1 MQANRY
7 KIEKFLKPN
16 ASLIAKYFH
25 IFMSLFSN
33 KKNWEKNLLYYLHQ
47 KIFCL
52 NYC

>member
-25 IFMSLFSN
+25 ILMSLFSN
-33 KKNWEKNLLYYLHQ
+33 KKIGKKSTVLFAPKNILP
-47 KIFCL
+47 
-52 NYC
+52 

>member
-25 IFMSLFSN
+25 ILMSLFSN
-33 KKNWEKNLLYYLHQ
+33 KKKLGKKSTVLFAPKNILP
-47 KIFCL
+47 
-52 NYC
+52 